1 MNDSFGSGKDKKRK
15 LIWAV
20 LFVVIAALSVFAVSS
35 AVKGFSLSAVLELL
49 RGADPLWIV
58 FALASMLGFIFFEA
72 MAIRTLVRSFGH
84 PCSIKDGVLFGAAD
98 TYFSAITP
106 SATGGQP
113 ASAYF
118 MVRSGIPSS
127 CATVSL
133 VFNLAL
139 YTLAILV
146 IGIVTIIA
154 MPSAYMFFR
163 PAARVLIVLG
173 AITLIGMAVI
183 FVLIAIK
190 RSFINRTG
198 RILIGIG
205 CRLRILRDRLK
216 WVRRLEKWLE
226 DYMRYAASIKNHK
239 PAIIK
244 ALIFNILQRLCQL
257 AVTMFMYIAV
267 SVHASG
273 LPYTQVIKNGVRLLG
288 AQSLISIGSTYIP
301 IPGAMG
307 YTDLMML
314 DGFSTLMPEAQAA
327 GLELLSRFVSFY
339 LCVIICFIIVV
350 IALLSARKDEKDEE

>member
-1 MNDSFGSGKDKKRK
+1 M
-15 LIWAV
+15 

-35 AVKGFSLSAVLELL
+35 AVKDFSMTAVLDLL
-49 RGADPLWIV
+49 RGASPVWIIL
-58 FALASMLGFIFFEA
+58 ALLSMLGFIFFEA
-72 MAIRTLVRSFGH
+72 MALRTLVRSFGEG
-84 PCSIKDGVLFGAAD
+84 CRLKDSLLFASAD

-118 MVRSGIPSS
+118 MIRSGIPSS

-139 YTLAILV
+139 YTLSILI
-146 IGIVTIIA
+146 IGIVTFII
-154 MPSAYMFFR
+154 MPGVYMFFR
-163 PAARVLIVLG
+163 PAARILIVLG
-173 AITLIGMAVI
+173 AITLIGLVI
-183 FVLIAIK
+183 VSVLIAVK

-205 CRLRILRDRLK
+205 CRLRILKDRFR
-216 WVRRLEKWLE
+216 WDRRLEKWIE
-226 DYMRYAASIKNHK
+226 EYMKYAGTIKNHK
-239 PAIIK
+239 PAIIR

-267 SVHASG
+267 NIRVSALPPIQVLANG
-273 LPYTQVIKNGVRLLG
+273 LWLLG

-307 YTDLMML
+307 YTDLMMV
-314 DGFSTLMPEAQAA
+314 DGFSALMPPAEAA
-327 GLELLSRFVSFY
+327 GLELLCRFVSFY
-339 LCVIICFIIVV
+339 LCVIICFIVV
-350 IALLSARKDEKDEE
+350 ITAILIGRKKDEKEE

>member
-1 MNDSFGSGKDKKRK
+1 M
-15 LIWAV
+15 
-20 LFVVIAALSVFAVSS
+20 LFVVIAALSVFAVLS
-35 AVKGFSLSAVLELL
+35 AVKDFSLSVFREQMKGAEPVFIVL
-49 RGADPLWIV
+49 
-58 FALASMLGFIFFEA
+58 ALICMLGFIFFEA
-72 MAIRTLVRSFGH
+72 MALRTLVKSFGER
-84 PCSIKDGVLFGAAD
+84 CSLKDSLLFASAD

-139 YTLAILV
+139 YTLSILI
-146 IGIVTIIA
+146 IGIITIILT
-154 MPSAYMFFR
+154 PSAYMLFR
-163 PAARVLIVLG
+163 PAARVLIVIG
-173 AITLIGMAVI
+173 AITLVGMAVI
-183 FVLIAIK
+183 FVLIAVK

-205 CRLRILRDRLK
+205 CRMRILRDRLK
-216 WVRRLEKWLE
+216 WDRRLEKWIE
-226 DYMRYAASIKNHK
+226 EYMKYAGTISSHK
-239 PAIIK
+239 PAIVK
-244 ALIFNILQRLCQL
+244 AFVFNILQRLCQL

-267 SVHASG
+267 NINNPWLAKPEV
-273 LPYTQVIKNGVRLLG
+273 LLNGVRLLG

-314 DGFSTLMPEAQAA
+314 DGFSALMPEAHAA

-339 LCVIICFIIVV
+339 LCVIICFIIVM
-350 IALLSARKDEKDEE
+350 IALLSGRRKDEKEE